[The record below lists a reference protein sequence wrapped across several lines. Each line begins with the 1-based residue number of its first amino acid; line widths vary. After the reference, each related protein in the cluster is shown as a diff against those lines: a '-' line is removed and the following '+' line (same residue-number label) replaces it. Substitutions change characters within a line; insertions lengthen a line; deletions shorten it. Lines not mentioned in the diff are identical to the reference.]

1 MRISSCKSRPYEGN
15 FGVHPDMERLAESG
29 AEWVES
35 NLRLLEALFDV

>member
-29 AEWVES
+29 GEWGRFH
-35 NLRLLEALFDV
+35 LRSLEALFDV